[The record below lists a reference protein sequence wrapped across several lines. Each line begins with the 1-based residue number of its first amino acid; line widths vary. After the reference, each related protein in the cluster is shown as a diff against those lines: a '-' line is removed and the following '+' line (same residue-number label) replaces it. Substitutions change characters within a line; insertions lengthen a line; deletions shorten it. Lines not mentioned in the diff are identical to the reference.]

1 MKISYNWLK
10 KIVDFELNPKKT
22 EELLTDIG
30 LEVEK
35 HEEYENIKGGL
46 HGLVIG
52 EILSVE
58 KHPNADRLNVTS
70 VNVGEKEPY
79 TIVCGA
85 PNVAKNQKVVVALPG
100 TTIHPINGGS
110 FKIKNAKIRGVAS
123 SSKLFLFI

>member
-1 MKISYNWLK
+1 MKISYNWLND
-10 KIVDFELNPKKT
+10 IVDLQLSPKET

-35 HEEYENIKGGL
+35 STIYESVIGGL
-46 HGLVIG
+46 NGLVIG

-70 VNVGEKEPY
+70 VDVGEKEPY

-85 PNVAKNQKVVVALPG
+85 PNVAKNQKVVVALPR
-100 TTIHPINGGS
+100 IR
-110 FKIKNAKIRGVAS
+110 AK
-123 SSKLFLFI
+123 K